1 MQALFKMRHL
11 FNLNEMTQKRSIT
24 YSVMAVLV
32 IICTLNNGANGDKN
46 VTMPMSVPE
55 GANALTKN
63 SNCDLTFCNEA
74 LPAND
79 TVTRKLQHSLQ
90 KHSYKAIQSNILQ
103 IKAIKL
109 FPIIEPI
116 LKAYGIP
123 DDFKYMPLVESGLD
137 AGTSSKGARGVW
149 QLMPGTARILGLT
162 VGRKH
167 DERLNLQKATIAAC
181 KHIRDLYTE
190 FNSWTLA
197 AAAYNDGDR
206 KIARAIDSQ
215 NEDNYFRMHLNHET
229 GTYVY
234 KLVAMKEIISQPEKY
249 GYENYSKPP
258 QSTVYY

>member
-1 MQALFKMRHL
+1 
-11 FNLNEMTQKRSIT
+11 
-24 YSVMAVLV
+24 MAVLV
-32 IICTLNNGANGDKN
+32 IMSTLINGANGNKN
-46 VTMPMSVPE
+46 ITTSASIPNSTTACPE
-55 GANALTKN
+55 DT
-63 SNCDLTFCNEA
+63 NCDLSFCNEA
-74 LPAND
+74 LPVND
-79 TVTRKLQHSLQ
+79 AAVTRKLQHSLR
-90 KHSYKAIQSNILQ
+90 KHDYKTIQSNILQ
-103 IKAIKL
+103 TKAIKL

-149 QLMPGTARILGLT
+149 QLMPRTARILGLR
-162 VGRKH
+162 VGRKR
-167 DERLNLQKATIAAC
+167 DERLNLKKATIAAC
-181 KHIRDLYTE
+181 KHIRDLYAE

-197 AAAYNDGDR
+197 AAAYNDGDG

-249 GYENYSKPP
+249 GYDTYLKPP
-258 QSTVYY
+258 QSTVYN